1 MIFCT
6 VSKEK
11 SYARLS
17 PGLVSVPKV
26 GEKNAKSVVEREIM
40 ILHIVQVILL

>member
-6 VSKEK
+6 IGKEK